1 MNTIEVIREKL
12 RLYDKK
18 IITRILLEK
27 ILLKFGK
34 NYSVSQIS
42 NLWLITPLKR
52 GKYYFNNLWREIINP
67 YIVWALYMD
76 GSLYTYGWLWV
87 YNLYGFTTQLA
98 DWQIIYN
105 TKISGK
111 KIIWKH
117 KIIFKRQR
125 ESFFYGIDTV
135 EADDNSYKIMSPERA
150 FIERLK
156 EWVSFTELPH
166 KVDKTKLLKM
176 SQKHTSKT
184 IENKIHAL
192 CL

>member
-1 MNTIEVIREKL
+1 MNTIELIREKL

-18 IITRILLEK
+18 IISREMLEK
-27 ILLKFGK
+27 ILIKFGV
-34 NYSVSQIS
+34 NYSISQIS

-52 GKYYFNNLWREIINP
+52 GKYYFNNLWREFINP
-67 YIVWALYMD
+67 YVVWDYYMGED
-76 GSLYTYGWLWV
+76 LYTYGWLGV
-87 YNLYGFTTQLA
+87 YNLYWFTTQLA
-98 DWQIIYN
+98 DWQTIYN

-125 ESFFYGIDTV
+125 QSFFYGINTLHF
-135 EADDNSYKIMSPERA
+135 ENKSYKIMSPERA

-156 EWVSFTELPH
+156 EWVAFTELPP
-166 KVDKTKLLKM
+166 KVDRDILLQM
-176 SQKHTSKT
+176 SKKHASKT
-184 IENKIHAL
+184 IHNKIHTL